1 MATDDSEKAAAR
13 ELSTEAKT
21 AYDDGQFDEA
31 MRKFQLA
38 YDIAKVPT
46 LAVWTARSLV
56 MRGQLVAASELYR
69 QAGQLTAN
77 DLWIGD
83 SQQLAQADA
92 QKELNALIPR
102 IPRIRILIQGA
113 TVNDVEVTINGS
125 KLLGA
130 LVGVDRLT
138 DPGHWTVVGK
148 RGSEVVERAIDLNEG
163 ERMEVML
170 KFNDLMLATSPIV
183 RTPKPLAQTASTSD
197 ASTSHSSMQRTWGW
211 IATGVGATG
220 LVAGAVTGFVVM
232 SKRSNLDC
240 PNNTCDPSKVSAGSV
255 NSFNT
260 MRTVSTVSFVVGG
273 TATATGITLL
283 LSSPKQQSRPSLG
296 LLLSPAATGV
306 QGAF

>member
-1 MATDDSEKAAAR
+1 M
-13 ELSTEAKT
+13 
-21 AYDDGQFDEA
+21 
-31 MRKFQLA
+31 
-38 YDIAKVPT
+38 
-46 LAVWTARSLV
+46 
-56 MRGQLVAASELYR
+56 YR

-83 SQQLAQADA
+83 SQQQAQADA

-148 RGSEVVERAIDLNEG
+148 RGSDVVERAIDLKEG

-183 RTPKPLAQTASTSD
+183 RTPNPLAQTASTSD

-273 TATATGITLL
+273 IATATGITLL
-283 LSSPKQQSRPSLG
+283 LSSPKQPSRPSLG
-296 LLLSPAATGV
+296 LLLSPVSTGV